1 MLSTHAYPKKSVGI
15 FWQESGLSEWIGE
28 QLAVF
33 GSLPGWLMVAI
44 ICFLVAMLTEVT
56 SNSATCTILMPI
68 VAAMASVFTH
78 CTALFSFYGLPNSNY
93 THNCVSLDVYVYCG
107 SNIKPK
113 VPSKRLGAMSR
124 SLDAVRFD
132 FG

>member
-1 MLSTHAYPKKSVGI
+1 MHANFIIKV
-15 FWQESGLSEWIGE
+15 SGLSAWIGE

-68 VAAMASVFTH
+68 MASMVMGFLPFIYYLALIVIICKKIKLSLQYLAVETH
-78 CTALFSFYGLPNSNY
+78 KKTHNLARFYGTATGLHS
-93 THNCVSLDVYVYCG
+93 
-107 SNIKPK
+107 
-113 VPSKRLGAMSR
+113 
-124 SLDAVRFD
+124 F
-132 FG
+132 F

>member
-1 MLSTHAYPKKSVGI
+1 MLSTHAHPEKSVGI
-15 FWQESGLSEWIGE
+15 LRQESGLSEWIGE

-68 VAAMASVFTH
+68 VAAMVSILSVMQCLIFIFMLCRIPIIPTNAYH
-78 CTALFSFYGLPNSNY
+78 WM
-93 THNCVSLDVYVYCG
+93 H
-107 SNIKPK
+107 I
-113 VPSKRLGAMSR
+113 
-124 SLDAVRFD
+124 
-132 FG
+132 